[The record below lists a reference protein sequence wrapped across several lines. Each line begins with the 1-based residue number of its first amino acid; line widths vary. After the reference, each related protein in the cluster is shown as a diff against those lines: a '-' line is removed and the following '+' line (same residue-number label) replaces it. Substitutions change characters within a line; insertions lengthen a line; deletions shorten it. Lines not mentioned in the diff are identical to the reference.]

1 MTRQAGDGHLL
12 AHPREKRWPRT
23 EPKARE
29 KKGAGKAGQE
39 GEEKGKQGNM
49 LPISREESMSGSA
62 NPGGYTEQPH
72 EEKRKERQRE
82 QEAHS
87 PEGRAPRSSG
97 SWSRGG
103 SLEAGGS
110 RGASVRSLDT
120 ILRASGGLLEVSF

>member
-1 MTRQAGDGHLL
+1 MAWIKGTRQNQIG
-12 AHPREKRWPRT
+12 RQST
-23 EPKARE
+23 
-29 KKGAGKAGQE
+29 E
-39 GEEKGKQGNM
+39 GEMFEAGPLRDLCLQGQVEA
-49 LPISREESMSGSA
+49 EEDR
-62 NPGGYTEQPH
+62 
-72 EEKRKERQRE
+72 KRLRKERQRE